1 MYRPSTFWRRDR
13 ARCSSM
19 WRKLRPGY
27 GYLAALVVDFHFAA
41 ILWETNADVWLHA
54 RFRVAVTHLL
64 YLVGWVHVD
73 ALDVRKL
80 GRYLTRSSRGTR
92 FKSNF
97 GCCGRTRRSPSLI
110 ASFVRG
116 RHGNRRGSHSKFDG
130 DRRCSIAAFV
140 IAHKSVARDQESFL
154 SLLTRGPWKHSSHAD
169 VLAIGAFQRET
180 WLIFVFFSVDV
191 DKDCGHMVK
200 FRCSR
205 AFICDNMSCT
215 YVYFCLYIY
224 IYTCTY
230 IHIYY
235 IGVAR
240 QTVLLLLQFAKY
252 VRHGVTF

>member
-54 RFRVAVTHLL
+54 RFRVAVTHLF

-73 ALDVRKL
+73 ALDVHKL

-97 GCCGRTRRSPSLI
+97 GCCGRTRRTPSLI
-110 ASFVRG
+110 VWFVRW
-116 RHGNRRGSHSKFDG
+116 RHGNRRGSNSKFDG

-180 WLIFVFFSVDV
+180 WLIFVFFQWMWTKTVGIWSSFDV
-191 DKDCGHMVK
+191 LVLLYVT
-200 FRCSR
+200 
-205 AFICDNMSCT
+205 ICHVHT
-215 YVYFCLYIY
+215 YIYVY
-224 IYTCTY
+224 IYTY
-230 IHIYY
+230 ILVHIYTY
-235 IGVAR
+235 TI
-240 QTVLLLLQFAKY
+240 
-252 VRHGVTF
+252 

>member
-73 ALDVRKL
+73 ALDVHKL

-110 ASFVRG
+110 AWFVRG

-180 WLIFVFFSVDV
+180 WLIFVFLFSG
-191 DKDCGHMVK
+191 CGQRLWAYGQVSMFSCFYMWQYVMYIRI
-200 FRCSR
+200 FM
-205 AFICDNMSCT
+205 FI
-215 YVYFCLYIY
+215 YIHLYLYIY
-224 IYTCTY
+224 T
-230 IHIYY
+230 HILYRC
-235 IGVAR
+235 GKANCVA
-240 QTVLLLLQFAKY
+240 FIAACKS
-252 VRHGVTF
+252 FKA